1 MFVSFHLFLHC
12 LLCQDLIVLG
22 TGVTAQWS
30 GALASMEED
39 PALARSSFQGVFSAP
54 CYCVHACARLCHKFF

>member
-1 MFVSFHLFLHC
+1 MLIHLHTVSALCFGGRFFVFVSFHLFLHC

-30 GALASMEED
+30 GVLVSMEED
-39 PALARSSFQGVFSAP
+39 PALA
-54 CYCVHACARLCHKFF
+54 

>member
-1 MFVSFHLFLHC
+1 MCVFVSVRLLLHC

-22 TGVTAQWS
+22 TGVAARWS

-39 PALARSSFQGVFSAP
+39 PALA
-54 CYCVHACARLCHKFF
+54 